1 MQGHHLEQSEEAML
15 GHHSI
20 TRWMTNRSRELK
32 MDSIITPGEWA
43 VAAINIRSPH
53 SGHRVGGRRAKRLS
67 NRTIRITERY
77 SSQIYLAIANSDKAP
92 RIWTPILRHQGLIIH
107 QHIQD
112 KMYSIRNHF
121 RATATPG
128 WRSRR
133 SVPRK
138 RHLRPLDM
146 INKINKMGINNTIIS
161 HHTINIVTIGKRKK
175 KSRSDRWPTIIRS
188 RC

>member
-1 MQGHHLEQSEEAML
+1 
-15 GHHSI
+15 
-20 TRWMTNRSRELK
+20 
-32 MDSIITPGEWA
+32 MDSIITLEEWA

-107 QHIQD
+107 QHIQEV
-112 KMYSIRNHF
+112 MCSIRNHF
-121 RATATPG
+121 QATATPG

-133 SVPRK
+133 SAPRK
-138 RHLRPLDM
+138 RHHRPLDSNKM
-146 INKINKMGINNTIIS
+146 DINKLHNNKDQQWAKTWQYKDSLVVAVKWINS
-161 HHTINIVTIGKRKK
+161 HHTINTDKRKK
-175 KSRSDRWPTIIRS
+175 KSRSDPWSTIIRS